1 MKTLER
7 ISIWMIAVLFLVLAC
22 SCSGKKEEGPRT
34 RAKVNQRA
42 QPSEQEIVEHPK
54 EDSLQSVPAISN
66 WEEAFKFV
74 RDGIKTEPSRFP
86 LKTPEGA
93 VWGRSGN
100 PLEKALLLAQLLQ
113 DNGLTVQIAEG
124 ELDYQAA
131 AELLESMFPAAKE
144 FSYKKEVPVF
154 RPAEDPNLIAAVRRH
169 FWVQRADGDNWVDL
183 DPSFPRAEPGKA
195 FTSRIST
202 FDPSD
207 DALRTWVSII
217 LEYVG
222 EDSGEPQPV
231 LSWEGLMEDVANA
244 PVSLSIVAEFLK
256 STEES
261 EEEAEGVGGIFGAL
275 GGQRSKKEK
284 GGTLKRVG
292 YNAVLTIRGEEA
304 AEGRILPGKNEIAEI
319 RLKMKFESLGEIIS
333 ESERII
339 FERTEANSEIPL
351 FQRHAILIAPNR
363 IPEEVWQDRL
373 KTLSDKAMLDSVKSR
388 VEEIKTSLKAKKIGR
403 EVLQKS
409 AELEKKMGPE
419 LGFLLTLVFASISD
433 DLTEKEGAAFSVLSY
448 YQLPRILI
456 CSFSGDRE
464 TSEVAFDLRQDRIE
478 AVPFPGQA
486 LSMRRTFHYG
496 RGVMESI
503 LEGKLLELLTGRPPL
518 KTALLMRE
526 AGRRNLSLR
535 SYSRFEKENLKRIG
549 MPESVAKK
557 IISTLDSGRV
567 VVVPEKP
574 IKWQGQN
581 RWGWWDIDPL
591 TMETIGVLDS
601 GLHQAVLERTILET
615 EGPLE
620 TEMGYVIGAMVG
632 AIDTYWVLAAM
643 VLKYGELNKAALEE
657 AKAYL
662 EEINAIMCPEFEA
675 KITLAQLEPEDCF
688 DILGDVLD
696 IETSIEA
703 GVEVSQGWCQNFA
716 TGFGCASA
724 LILNYYMSQF
734 EE

>member
-1 MKTLER
+1 MTTLEK
-7 ISIWMIAVLFLVLAC
+7 ISVWMIAALFLVSAC
-22 SCSGKKEEGPRT
+22 SCSGKKEEGPQT
-34 RAKVNQRA
+34 RATVNHGA
-42 QPSEQEIVEHPK
+42 PPSQQEVAEHPK
-54 EDSLQSVPAISN
+54 GDPRQSVPAASD

-86 LKTPEGA
+86 LKPPEG
-93 VWGRSGN
+93 VRWGRSGN
-100 PLEKALLLAQLLQ
+100 SLEKALLLAQLLQ
-113 DNGLTVQIAEG
+113 DNGLVVKIAEG
-124 ELDYQAA
+124 ELDDQAA
-131 AELLESMFPAAKE
+131 AELLASLFPAGKE
-144 FSYKKEVPVF
+144 FSYKKGVPVF
-154 RPAEDPNLIAAVRRH
+154 RPTEDPSLIAAVRRH
-169 FWVQRADGDNWVDL
+169 FWVQRADGDNWIDL

-195 FTSRIST
+195 FASLTNT
-202 FDPSD
+202 FQPSD
-207 DALRTWVSII
+207 DALRTRVSII
-217 LEYVG
+217 LEYVR

-256 STEES
+256 STEER

-275 GGQRSKKEK
+275 GGQRSKQEK
-284 GGTLKRVG
+284 DETVKTVG
-292 YNAVLTIRGEEA
+292 YNAVLTVRGEEA
-304 AEGRILPGKNEIAEI
+304 AEGQILPGKDGVARIS
-319 RLKMKFESLGEIIS
+319 LKVKFESLGELIS

-339 FERTEANSEIPL
+339 FERTEDSSEVPL

-363 IPEEVWQDRL
+363 IPEEVWQGRL
-373 KTLSDKAMLDSVKSR
+373 NAVSDKATLENVKSQ
-388 VEEIKTSLKAKKIGR
+388 VEEIKKSLKSKKIGR
-403 EVLQKS
+403 NVLQKS
-409 AELEKKMGPE
+409 AELEKRMGPE

-448 YQLPRILI
+448 YQVPRILI

-486 LSMRRTFHYG
+486 LSMRRAFHYG

-503 LEGKLLELLTGRPPL
+503 LEGKLLELLTGRPAL
-518 KTALLMRE
+518 TTALLMRE
-526 AGRRNLSLR
+526 AGRKNIALR
-535 SYSRFEKENLKRIG
+535 SYSRFEKESLKRIG
-549 MPESVAKK
+549 MPENVAQK
-557 IISTLDSGRV
+557 IFSTLDSGRV
-567 VVVPEKP
+567 AIVPEKP
-574 IKWQGQN
+574 VKWQGRD

-591 TMETIGVLDS
+591 MMETIGVLDS

-632 AIDTYWVLAAM
+632 TIDTYWVLSAM

-662 EEINAIMCPEFEA
+662 EEINAILCPGFEA
-675 KITLAQLEPEDCF
+675 KITLASLEPEDCF

-696 IETSIEA
+696 IETSIEG
-703 GVEVSQGWCQNFA
+703 GVEVNQGWCQNFA

-724 LILNYYMSQF
+724 LILNYYMGQF